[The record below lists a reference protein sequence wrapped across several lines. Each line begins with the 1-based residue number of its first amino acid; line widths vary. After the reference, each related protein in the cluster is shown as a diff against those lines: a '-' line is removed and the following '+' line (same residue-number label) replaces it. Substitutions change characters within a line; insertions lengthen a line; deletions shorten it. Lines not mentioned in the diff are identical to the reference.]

1 MGSGCRGTGAAGP
14 ALASAEHRN
23 AAAEGVWIFPQGL
36 GGCNIMS
43 CASRRP
49 EPAQTRQE
57 AASCPRQVTDPRGTC
72 ELWLG
77 AVCGQGTGNTR
88 LPPNTGQVSR
98 SSARTILSPG
108 PPLFSPST
116 ALLVWAVLQRSAS
129 SSSHASSP
137 LSLPDTGAPS
147 TDTARCLHSRGSA
160 GRDVSH
166 RRLERTVTTHRRAL
180 GTVGHGPA
188 PACVRAGSKN
198 PPAWPMASAKEP
210 HGSRA
215 AAFFQ

>member
-1 MGSGCRGTGAAGP
+1 MQGQEQPLWPGKSVSCGMGSGCRGTGAAGP

-49 EPAQTRQE
+49 EPAQTRRE
-57 AASCPRQVTDPRGTC
+57 AASCSRQVTDPRGTC

-98 SSARTILSPG
+98 SSARPILSPG

-129 SSSHASSP
+129 SSPTHPLPSP
-137 LSLPDTGAPS
+137 FLTPVLPAQTQRGVS
-147 TDTARCLHSRGSA
+147 TAEAAREGTCPTAGWRG
-160 GRDVSH
+160 
-166 RRLERTVTTHRRAL
+166 
-180 GTVGHGPA
+180 
-188 PACVRAGSKN
+188 
-198 PPAWPMASAKEP
+198 
-210 HGSRA
+210 
-215 AAFFQ
+215 Q